1 MTNFD
6 TTDRDLAPSRDSR
19 HSPELGLASLIMG
32 AVLFLAAPITLILA
46 VQVWAFSD
54 HSPHTV
60 QLHAWLARVGVS
72 IALLTAGA
80 SIVFGA
86 QGVRLAF
93 RDGQQA
99 GISLAALFLSLAALA
114 LWLVTAIGLLNATES
129 LLRLHGH

>member
-60 QLHAWLARVGVS
+60 QLHAWLAWACRLRFLRRGRVSCSVLKES
-72 IALLTAGA
+72 AWP
-80 SIVFGA
+80 S
-86 QGVRLAF
+86 
-93 RDGQQA
+93 
-99 GISLAALFLSLAALA
+99 
-114 LWLVTAIGLLNATES
+114 ATGS
-129 LLRLHGH
+129 KLG